1 MNRHAYIAELT
12 QLLYYMAPW
21 DRDAA
26 VKKYDTMLE
35 NSSDPEALMAELGS
49 PMKLAVTL
57 SRGYEPS
64 DPNAPKP
71 EPEPEPVPEPPVPEA
86 PVSDGNGE
94 TAAGEESD
102 AEPQSEA
109 IAEETPHKP
118 DTESADGETEADMP
132 IPEQDADPGAA
143 APAADTAQAR
153 DVPPEILAETLAED
167 DPAAGTDAPDKA
179 EPPAA
184 NAPEDPEVPESS
196 HTDEVEVQVVQISSD
211 QASQAAKPA
220 VPETSPSIVSPGG
233 DEIFSEIFS
242 AATQAQSAVTVG
254 SPAGRPKPRPAV
266 LVFYILACIL
276 VGVPVTVVLLAVDLM
291 IFLLAAAV
299 LVFGI
304 YILSFFGLSGF
315 PGPGNKLV
323 ILGVGILAVTAAI
336 ALAWLGVWFM
346 RNATV
351 GFPGFLVRF
360 GREHGYSR
368 EGSL

>member
-26 VKKYDTMLE
+26 VKKYDALLE
-35 NSSDPEALMAELGS
+35 SSQDPEALMKELGS

-71 EPEPEPVPEPPVPEA
+71 EPEVTPEPEEAAEAVAEATEEVPETETDA
-86 PVSDGNGE
+86 E
-94 TAAGEESD
+94 TADVSETDEPA
-102 AEPQSEA
+102 AEVV
-109 IAEETPHKP
+109 
-118 DTESADGETEADMP
+118 ETEAEVDVP
-132 IPEQDADPGAA
+132 AEVETAEDAPEEADVDAVETETADAPAEVETEAGTEEQDAPEAVEIEVAEIRSEEASSEAKAA
-143 APAADTAQAR
+143 
-153 DVPPEILAETLAED
+153 I
-167 DPAAGTDAPDKA
+167 
-179 EPPAA
+179 
-184 NAPEDPEVPESS
+184 PES
-196 HTDEVEVQVVQISSD
+196 
-211 QASQAAKPA
+211 KPSF
-220 VPETSPSIVSPGG
+220 VPPGG

-242 AATQAQSAVTVG
+242 AATQAQSAVAVG
-254 SPAGRPKPRPAV
+254 NSAGRAKPRPAV

-315 PGPGNKLV
+315 PGLGNKLV

-368 EGSL
+368 EGNV